1 MLLTLQSTLDMS
13 TRLLGVTVLLAL
25 VRQFDERPCE
35 QVHLRSGNSHD
46 RYVVCMAYNTYL
58 RSSTVCL
65 LNISRKACKL
75 ICRVCQGYGLG

>member
-1 MLLTLQSTLDMS
+1 MLLTLQSTVLDMS

-46 RYVVCMAYNTYL
+46 RYVVCTVHTIHTYVQVL
-58 RSSTVCL
+58 YVC
-65 LNISRKACKL
+65 
-75 ICRVCQGYGLG
+75 

>member
-35 QVHLRSGNSHD
+35 QGHLRSENSHD
-46 RYVVCMAYNTYL
+46 RYVVLYIHTYVQVL
-58 RSSTVCL
+58 YVC
-65 LNISRKACKL
+65 SM
-75 ICRVCQGYGLG
+75 